1 MKTTEQTALITGASS
16 GIGYELAKI
25 FAKNGYN
32 LVLVARNTDRLNEIA
47 NELRDQHGLET
58 VIVIGKDLTQPNAPQ
73 EVYDEIKGFGVD
85 INILVNDAGMGEYGL
100 FATETD
106 LEKELSIIKLNVVA
120 LVHLSKLF
128 LKDMV
133 RVNEG
138 KILNLASVVSLMP
151 NPYMAVYGA
160 TKAFVLSFTEAL
172 RNELKDTEITVT
184 ALLPGAT
191 NTDFFNKAGAEG
203 TRAHQ
208 QAQSADPAKVAA
220 DGYAALMKGHDK
232 VVSGLM
238 NKTQALLSNVLP
250 DQMTSQT
257 MRKLMERPG
266 ESEESKTPS
275 TVSTLVSLA
284 VIAGG
289 LYWAYTKYGLPGV
302 LKKVNIE

>member
-1 MKTTEQTALITGASS
+1 MNTTEQTALITGASS
-16 GIGYELAKI
+16 GIGYELAKV
-25 FAKNGYN
+25 FAQNGYN

-73 EVYDEIKGFGVD
+73 EVYDEVKGFGVD

-106 LEKELSIIKLNVVA
+106 LDKELSIIKLNVVA

-128 LKDMV
+128 LRDMV

-172 RNELKDTEITVT
+172 RNELKDTSITVT

-203 TRAHQ
+203 TRLINRLR
-208 QAQSADPAKVAA
+208 P
-220 DGYAALMKGHDK
+220 
-232 VVSGLM
+232 
-238 NKTQALLSNVLP
+238 P
-250 DQMTSQT
+250 IR
-257 MRKLMERPG
+257 RK
-266 ESEESKTPS
+266 
-275 TVSTLVSLA
+275 
-284 VIAGG
+284 
-289 LYWAYTKYGLPGV
+289 
-302 LKKVNIE
+302 